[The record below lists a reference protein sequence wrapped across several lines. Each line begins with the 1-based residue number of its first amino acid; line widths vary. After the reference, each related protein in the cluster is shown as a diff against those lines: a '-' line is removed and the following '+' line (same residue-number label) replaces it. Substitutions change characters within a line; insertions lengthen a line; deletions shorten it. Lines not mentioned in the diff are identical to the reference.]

1 MSYGILPILK
11 KEVREILRD
20 PYILGMAVVLPLILL
35 FLFAYALNLDVRNV
49 TLAVADLDRSPLSRA
64 YVSALAHSE
73 RFQLRAQLDDPD
85 RLLDLLDRGE
95 VQVALVLPR
104 GFERS
109 LRRGATAEIQ
119 VLIDGTFPTAARVIQ
134 GYVDGAN
141 DAFLRDVLRKE
152 GWAEG
157 FASRAPVLEPVPR
170 VYFNPELKSLNF
182 IAPGLIP
189 VLLMAFPPLL
199 SALAIVRE
207 KERGSIQ
214 QIFVSPIRPW
224 ALIVGKV
231 LPYGA
236 IAFGE
241 LLLILGVTRYLFDV
255 PMAGSLGLYLL
266 ASFPYVLST
275 VAIGLLV
282 STLTRSQLAAMLL
295 AIVLSMMPSFL
306 FSGFLFPVFTMPRPI
321 QLYAYLFPARYFVDI
336 TLQVFLRGAGLSV
349 WWPALAALSAYTAA
363 ILGVA
368 VFRFRKRMG

>member
-1 MSYGILPILK
+1 M
-11 KEVREILRD
+11 
-20 PYILGMAVVLPLILL
+20 
-35 FLFAYALNLDVRNV
+35 
-49 TLAVADLDRSPLSRA
+49 
-64 YVSALAHSE
+64 
-73 RFQLRAQLDDPD
+73 
-85 RLLDLLDRGE
+85 
-95 VQVALVLPR
+95 
-104 GFERS
+104 
-109 LRRGATAEIQ
+109 
-119 VLIDGTFPTAARVIQ
+119 
-134 GYVDGAN
+134 DGAN

-282 STLTRSQLAAMLL
+282 STLIRSQLAAMLL

-336 TLQVFLRGAGLSV
+336 TLQVFLRGTGLSV